1 MQLIIPCLLNIYKE
15 ETMIDI
21 ESINSMIRII
31 NGINFMVSDIIK
43 EIDRYV
49 LLDKVGQ
56 YDMIYSEDQFCIS
69 NDGLYVLIRV
79 PCHIEVSSC
88 TPWIRDETL
97 SIESRLF
104 DNNIDI
110 NYKYQYF
117 YSKKLKEI
125 KLYIDKEK
133 KEIESKYKNV
143 LGAEHLIESYIK
155 KGLII
160 ETK

>member
-1 MQLIIPCLLNIYKE
+1 MITIDQINHII
-15 ETMIDI
+15 TMI
-21 ESINSMIRII
+21 NQ
-31 NGINFMVSDIIK
+31 INFMVSDIIK

-56 YDMIYSEDQFCIS
+56 YDSIYSEDQYYMS
-69 NDGLYVLIRV
+69 NDGLYVFIRV

-97 SIESRLF
+97 CIESRLF
-104 DNNIDI
+104 DNTISTND
-110 NYKYQYF
+110 KYRYF
-117 YSKKLKEI
+117 YSKKLEEI

-133 KEIESKYKNV
+133 KEIESKYKDV